1 MELAAV
7 ISDGDT
13 IEDKDIMIESSEALS
28 DLFMK
33 EKTLKEYEIQ
43 IFQYFLDRYTDV
55 LEVAKKLDVGKS
67 TIYRLIQTGELKQ
80 N

>member
-43 IFQYFLDRYTDV
+43 IFQYFLDRYNDV

-80 N
+80 K